1 MTIVRRTRS
10 EIDLSKLDLAILDRV
25 TDAEIDAQ
33 IAGDLDTAPVFTPEE
48 LARAR
53 RVTPVLD
60 PQDIKALRGR
70 LGLTQEK
77 FARRFGFSVE
87 TIRNYEQGHR
97 QPTGPARV
105 LLRVI
110 ASEPDAVT
118 RALVE

>member
-10 EIDLSKLDLAILDRV
+10 EIDLSRLDLAILADV

-33 IAGDLDTAPVFTPEE
+33 IVGDPDTAPIFTAEE
-48 LARAR
+48 FARAR
-53 RVTPVLD
+53 RVTPVND

-70 LGLTQEK
+70 LGLTQEQ
-77 FARRFGFSVE
+77 FAGRFGFSVE

-118 RALVE
+118 RALAG